1 MLEKMR
7 KKNRQLPEEETME
20 VLLKCEY
27 GILSTMGDD
36 YPYAVPM
43 SYVVANNKI
52 YIHGTCESG
61 EKTKNI
67 HNNPKVC
74 FTVVGNTEVLPS
86 QFATKYES
94 VVVLGTASLC
104 EGTDKEMAL
113 EKFLD
118 KYSSEYKQ
126 AGMKYIKAAI
136 NKVSVYEISI
146 DMITGKA
153 KR

>member
-7 KKNRQLPEEETME
+7 QENRQLPEEETME

-61 EKTKNI
+61 QKTKNI

>member
-7 KKNRQLPEEETME
+7 KENRQLPEEETME

-27 GILSTMGDD
+27 GILSTMGGD

-61 EKTKNI
+61 QKTKNI

>member
-7 KKNRQLPEEETME
+7 KENRQLPEEETME

-27 GILSTMGDD
+27 GILSTMGDG

-61 EKTKNI
+61 QKTKNI

-74 FTVVGNTEVLPS
+74 FTVVGNTEILPS

>member
-7 KKNRQLPEEETME
+7 KENRQLPEEETME

-61 EKTKNI
+61 QKTKNI

-74 FTVVGNTEVLPS
+74 FTVVGNTEILPS

-126 AGMKYIKAAI
+126 AGMKYITAAI

>member
-7 KKNRQLPEEETME
+7 RKDRQLQESEAME

-27 GILSTMGDD
+27 GILSTIGDN

-52 YIHGTCESG
+52 YIHGTCALG

-94 VVVLGTASLC
+94 VIVLGTASLC
-104 EGTDKEMAL
+104 EGSTKEMAL

-118 KYSSEYKQ
+118 KYSSQYKEE
-126 AGMKYIKAAI
+126 GMKYIKASI
-136 NKVSVYEISI
+136 DKVSVYEISI
-146 DMITGKA
+146 DMITGKGR
-153 KR
+153 K

>member
-7 KKNRQLPEEETME
+7 KENRQLPEEETME

-61 EKTKNI
+61 QKTKNI

-74 FTVVGNTEVLPS
+74 FTVVGNTEILPS

-126 AGMKYIKAAI
+126 AGMKYIKVAI

>member
-7 KKNRQLPEEETME
+7 KENRQLPEEETME

-36 YPYAVPM
+36 YRYAVPM

-61 EKTKNI
+61 QKTKNI

-74 FTVVGNTEVLPS
+74 FTVVGNTEILPS

>member
-7 KKNRQLPEEETME
+7 KENRQLPEEETME

-36 YPYAVPM
+36 YHYAVPM

-61 EKTKNI
+61 QKTKNI

>member
-7 KKNRQLPEEETME
+7 KENRQLPEEETME
-20 VLLKCEY
+20 VLLKYEY

-61 EKTKNI
+61 QKTKNI

-74 FTVVGNTEVLPS
+74 FTVVGNTEILPS

-94 VVVLGTASLC
+94 VAVLGTASLC

>member
-7 KKNRQLPEEETME
+7 KENRQLPEEQTME
-20 VLLKCEY
+20 VLLKYEY

-61 EKTKNI
+61 QKTKNI

-74 FTVVGNTEVLPS
+74 FTVVGNTEILPS

>member
-7 KKNRQLPEEETME
+7 KENRQLPEEETME

-61 EKTKNI
+61 QKTKNI

-136 NKVSVYEISI
+136 NKVSFYEISI

>member
-1 MLEKMR
+1 MR
-7 KKNRQLPEEETME
+7 KENRQLPEEETME

-27 GILSTMGDD
+27 GILSTMGDG

-61 EKTKNI
+61 QKTKNI

-74 FTVVGNTEVLPS
+74 FTVVGNTEILPS

-104 EGTDKEMAL
+104 EWTDKEMAL

>member
-7 KKNRQLPEEETME
+7 KENRQLPEEETME

-27 GILSTMGDD
+27 DILSTMGDD

-61 EKTKNI
+61 QKTKNI

-74 FTVVGNTEVLPS
+74 FTVVGNTEILPS

>member
-7 KKNRQLPEEETME
+7 KENRQLPEEETME

-61 EKTKNI
+61 QKTKNI

-74 FTVVGNTEVLPS
+74 FTVVGNTKILPS

>member
-7 KKNRQLPEEETME
+7 KENRQLPEEETME

-61 EKTKNI
+61 QKTKNI

-74 FTVVGNTEVLPS
+74 FTVVGNTEILPS

>member
-7 KKNRQLPEEETME
+7 KENRQLPEEETME

-61 EKTKNI
+61 QKTKNI

-74 FTVVGNTEVLPS
+74 FTVVGNTEILPS

-94 VVVLGTASLC
+94 VVALGTASLC

>member
-7 KKNRQLPEEETME
+7 KENRQLPEEETME

-27 GILSTMGDD
+27 GILSTMVDD

-43 SYVVANNKI
+43 SYVVENNKI

-61 EKTKNI
+61 QKTKNI

-74 FTVVGNTEVLPS
+74 FTVVGNTEILPS

>member
-7 KKNRQLPEEETME
+7 KENRQLPEEETME
-20 VLLKCEY
+20 DLLKCEY

-61 EKTKNI
+61 QKTKNI

>member
-7 KKNRQLPEEETME
+7 KENRQLPEEETME

-61 EKTKNI
+61 QKTKNI

-74 FTVVGNTEVLPS
+74 FTVVGNTEILPS

-118 KYSSEYKQ
+118 KYSSEDKL

>member
-7 KKNRQLPEEETME
+7 KENRQLPEEETME

-61 EKTKNI
+61 QKTKNI

-74 FTVVGNTEVLPS
+74 FTVVGNTEILPS

-104 EGTDKEMAL
+104 EWTDKEMAL

-126 AGMKYIKAAI
+126 VGMKYIKAAI

>member
-7 KKNRQLPEEETME
+7 KENRQLPEEETME

-61 EKTKNI
+61 QKTKNI

-74 FTVVGNTEVLPS
+74 FTVVGNTEILPS

-136 NKVSVYEISI
+136 NKVSV
-146 DMITGKA
+146 
-153 KR
+153 

>member
-7 KKNRQLPEEETME
+7 KENRQLPEEETME

-27 GILSTMGDD
+27 GILSTMEDD

-61 EKTKNI
+61 QKTKNI

-74 FTVVGNTEVLPS
+74 FTVVGNTEILPS

-126 AGMKYIKAAI
+126 ADMKYIKAAI

>member
-7 KKNRQLPEEETME
+7 KENRQLPEEETME

-61 EKTKNI
+61 QKTKNI

-74 FTVVGNTEVLPS
+74 FTVVGNTEILPS

-136 NKVSVYEISI
+136 NKISVYEISI

>member
-1 MLEKMR
+1 MLEKLR
-7 KKNRQLPEEETME
+7 KENRQLPEEETME

-61 EKTKNI
+61 QKTKNI

-74 FTVVGNTEVLPS
+74 FTVVGNTEILPS

>member
-1 MLEKMR
+1 MR
-7 KKNRQLPEEETME
+7 KENRQLPEEETME

-61 EKTKNI
+61 QKTKNI

-74 FTVVGNTEVLPS
+74 FTVVGNTEILPS

-104 EGTDKEMAL
+104 EGTDK
-113 EKFLD
+113 
-118 KYSSEYKQ
+118 
-126 AGMKYIKAAI
+126 
-136 NKVSVYEISI
+136 
-146 DMITGKA
+146 
-153 KR
+153 

>member
-7 KKNRQLPEEETME
+7 KENRQLPEEETME

-61 EKTKNI
+61 QKTKNI

-74 FTVVGNTEVLPS
+74 FTVVGNTEILPS

-94 VVVLGTASLC
+94 VVVIGTASLC

-118 KYSSEYKQ
+118 KYNSEYKQ

>member
-1 MLEKMR
+1 MR
-7 KKNRQLPEEETME
+7 KENRQLPEEETME

-61 EKTKNI
+61 QKTKNI

-74 FTVVGNTEVLPS
+74 FTVVGNTEILPS

-94 VVVLGTASLC
+94 VVVLWTASLC

-126 AGMKYIKAAI
+126 VGMKYIKAAI

>member
-1 MLEKMR
+1 MR
-7 KKNRQLPEEETME
+7 KENRQLPEEETME

-27 GILSTMGDD
+27 GILSTMGDG

-61 EKTKNI
+61 QKTKNI

-74 FTVVGNTEVLPS
+74 FTVVGNTEILPS

>member
-7 KKNRQLPEEETME
+7 KENRQLPEEETMK

-61 EKTKNI
+61 QKTKNI

>member
-7 KKNRQLPEEETME
+7 KENRQLPEEETME

-61 EKTKNI
+61 QKTKNI

-74 FTVVGNTEVLPS
+74 FTVVGNTKILPS

-136 NKVSVYEISI
+136 NNVSVYEISI

>member
-7 KKNRQLPEEETME
+7 KENRQLPEEETME

-61 EKTKNI
+61 QKTKNI

-74 FTVVGNTEVLPS
+74 FTVVGNTEILPS

-146 DMITGKA
+146 DMITGKT

>member
-7 KKNRQLPEEETME
+7 KENRQLPEEETME

-43 SYVVANNKI
+43 SYIVANNKI

-61 EKTKNI
+61 QKTKNI

-74 FTVVGNTEVLPS
+74 FTVVGNTEILPS

>member
-7 KKNRQLPEEETME
+7 KENRQLPEEETME

-61 EKTKNI
+61 QKTKNI
-67 HNNPKVC
+67 HNNPKIC
-74 FTVVGNTEVLPS
+74 FTVVGNTEILPS

>member
-7 KKNRQLPEEETME
+7 KENRQLPEEEAME

-61 EKTKNI
+61 QKTKNI

-118 KYSSEYKQ
+118 KYSSEYKE

-136 NKVSVYEISI
+136 DKVSVYEISI

>member
-7 KKNRQLPEEETME
+7 KENRQLPEEETMD

-61 EKTKNI
+61 QKTKNI

>member
-1 MLEKMR
+1 
-7 KKNRQLPEEETME
+7 ME

-27 GILSTMGDD
+27 GILSTMGDG

-104 EGTDKEMAL
+104 EGSNKEMAL

-118 KYSSEYKQ
+118 KYSSEYKE
-126 AGMKYIKAAI
+126 AGTKYIKAAI
-136 NKVSVYEISI
+136 DKVSVYEISI

>member
-7 KKNRQLPEEETME
+7 KENRQLPEEETME

-61 EKTKNI
+61 QKTKNI

-74 FTVVGNTEVLPS
+74 FTVVGNTEILPS

-104 EGTDKEMAL
+104 EWTDKEMAL

>member
-7 KKNRQLPEEETME
+7 KENRQLPEEETME

-61 EKTKNI
+61 QKTKNI

-146 DMITGKA
+146 DMITVKA